1 MVPVSHPLICSR
13 LREIRTRRCYR
24 NPGWRNLPVGEYY
37 EGLVDDATA
46 VVERL
51 TAETVTT
58 FGTRR
63 SQQLQ
68 LSQAD
73 KENISVKDQNDE
85 VSYTRCMVRAMKN
98 NVVDNINHGI

>member
-13 LREIRTRRCYR
+13 SREIRTRSRYR
-24 NPGWRNLPVGEYY
+24 NPGWRNLPVGVYY

-58 FGTRR
+58 FGIRQ
-63 SQQLQ
+63 SWQLQ

-85 VSYTRCMVRAMKN
+85 VSYTRCT
-98 NVVDNINHGI
+98 G

>member
-1 MVPVSHPLICSR
+1 MEKPAWAEDLK
-13 LREIRTRRCYR
+13 
-24 NPGWRNLPVGEYY
+24 PVGMYY

-58 FGTRR
+58 FGTRQSR
-63 SQQLQ
+63 QLQ

-73 KENISVKDQNDE
+73 KENISVKDQNDG
-85 VSYTRCMVRAMKN
+85 VTQGVLVRAMKN
-98 NVVDNINHGI
+98 NVVDNINHRI